1 MKSKMRTG
9 ARGCDGG
16 KRDSVMGKEISK
28 TKGSNCDTSEVVMQ
42 INSKEKLP

>member
-28 TKGSNCDTSEVVMQ
+28 TKGSNCDMREIVY
-42 INSKEKLP
+42 K